1 MWATASR
8 SRCVEG
14 GGRDRRE
21 RRRRIRLRGSV
32 REARD
37 PPAPGRTG
45 LPVDRP
51 PLTKAALADGRP
63 RLLADGERLVERG
76 IDLLEGLV
84 VDADLDARRLWI
96 DETEIDADTI
106 VLATGL
112 RYVTPPIPGIE
123 AAHVNANPAALD
135 GIAAALVGG
144 PRRVVVIG
152 AGLIGTES
160 AATLATAGHDVTVLE
175 LLERPLHRLHDPL
188 PSLGAEAL
196 AGTGARFHGGVT
208 ITELRREDGAVAVM
222 TSIGELG
229 ADLVLA
235 ATGGVP
241 LVPPGLAV
249 GEVALPMEVDSALR
263 VPGYERVHAVGD
275 LIVVPH
281 ARYGPMRFPHWDMAI
296 GTGEHAADA
305 IAGIDGELDRLP
317 YWWTDIGAHT
327 FAEVGYAEAAA
338 EWIDEEGMHVGRDE
352 HGEAVAALVVDEP
365 RRLREAR
372 SLLGA

>member
-1 MWATASR
+1 VKAEVAIVGNGVAGYACAAR
-8 SRCVEG
+8 LAKHG
-14 GGRDRRE
+14 
-21 RRRRIRLRGSV
+21 IRPLLIG
-32 REARD
+32 
-37 PPAPGRTG
+37 PG

-63 RLLADGERLVERG
+63 RLLADEQRLAERG
-76 IDLLEGLV
+76 IDQ
-84 VDADLDARRLWI
+84 VDGRIGGADLDARRLWI
-96 DETEIDADTI
+96 DETEIDAGAI

-112 RYVTPPIPGIE
+112 RYATPPIPGIG
-123 AAHVNANPAALD
+123 AAYVNANPASLER
-135 GIAAALVGG
+135 ISAALVSGS
-144 PRRVVVIG
+144 RRVVVIG

-160 AATLATAGHDVTVLE
+160 AATLAAAGHDVTVLDI
-175 LLERPLHRLHDPL
+175 LERPLDRLHDPL
-188 PSLGAEAL
+188 PSLGAAAL
-196 AGTGARFHGGVT
+196 AQTGARFQGGVT
-208 ITELRREDGAVAVM
+208 ITELRREDGHVTVTA
-222 TSIGELG
+222 SSGELT

-241 LVPPGLAV
+241 LVPPGLAA
-249 GEVALPMEVDSALR
+249 GELELPLEVDSALC

-281 ARYGPMRFPHWDMAI
+281 ARYGPLRFPHWDMAI
-296 GTGEHAADA
+296 GSGEHAADA

-338 EWIDEEGMHVGRDE
+338 EWVDEEGMHVGRDAD
-352 HGEAVAALVVDEP
+352 GSAVAALVVDEP

-372 SLLGA
+372 TLLGY